1 MENRTSNQEKEL
13 IEMAQKRVKKLKDF
27 YIHLFFYCLGILVF
41 IAKTYFGAPLNFF
54 PIRYINRFVM
64 SIWTFFMALQIF
76 QLFFSE
82 IIFGKKWEERK
93 IKEFMNRE
101 NNNLK

>member
-1 MENRTSNQEKEL
+1 MEKLTANQENDL
-13 IEMAQKRVKKLKDF
+13 IEMAQKKVKKLKDF
-27 YIHLFFYCLGILVF
+27 YIHLFFYTIGITVF
-41 IAKTYFGAPLNFF
+41 VAKTYFGAPLNFF
-54 PIRYINRFVM
+54 PIRYINGFVM
-64 SIWTFFMALQIF
+64 SVWTFFMILQIF

-82 IIFGKKWEERK
+82 IIFGKKWEDRK